1 MPQVFHPSMN
11 TFSKVSIV
19 GTLFL
24 SALLMWVCLIYTRSS
39 YGTDQGV
46 VRVQPVPFSHEH
58 HVGVL
63 GIDCRYC
70 HTSVEHSSYAGI
82 PPTKTC
88 MNCHSQIWVGSEM
101 LEPVRESFR
110 TGQSLRWHRV
120 YNVPGFA
127 YFDHSIHI
135 QHGVGCASCHGRI
148 DEMPFTY
155 QVPSLLMEW
164 CLDCHR
170 QPENHLR
177 PREQVFNM
185 KWLPSD
191 ERDESGNPYDQLTLG
206 RKLVKEYRIK
216 DAISLTSCSVCHR

>member
-1 MPQVFHPSMN
+1 MPQIFHPSMN

-19 GTLFL
+19 GSLFL
-24 SALLMWVCLIYTRSS
+24 LALLMWVCLIYARSS
-39 YGTDQGV
+39 YGTDEGV
-46 VRVQPVPFSHEH
+46 VRVQPVPFSHQH
-58 HVGVL
+58 HVGIL

-88 MNCHSQIWVGSEM
+88 MNCHSQIWVGSDV
-101 LEPVRESFR
+101 LQPVRDSYAS
-110 TGQSLRWHRV
+110 GQSLRWSRV

-127 YFDHSIHI
+127 YFDHSIHV

-170 QPENHLR
+170 QPEKHVR
-177 PREQVFNM
+177 PREEVFNM
-185 KWLPSD
+185 RWVPSD
-191 ERDESGNPYDQLTLG
+191 KRDESGNPYDQLTLG
-206 RKLVKEYRIK
+206 RELVKEYKIK
-216 DAISLTSCSVCHR
+216 DPISLTSCSVCHR